1 MVFLIELGC
10 YVCTNSEIRKT
21 EKKKEKMKK
30 KDGEKMKKLKIVFST
45 SSNDN
50 IQAKWKKKWAK
61 TNAKQNKYAEVLK
74 LLGKLTGRPQQY
86 RKNAFT

>member
-1 MVFLIELGC
+1 
-10 YVCTNSEIRKT
+10 
-21 EKKKEKMKK
+21 
-30 KDGEKMKKLKIVFST
+30 MKKLKIVFST

-50 IQAKWKKKWAK
+50 IRQSIGEVEKKWAK

-86 RKNAFT
+86 RKNAIT